1 MHIFFENKMN
11 EYSFKK
17 QKGEIKLIQQIK
29 KAAVLGSGVMGSGIA
44 AHLANIGIPTLLLD
58 IAPRELT
65 DAEKAKGLTLE
76 NKEVRNRISEANRQ
90 KLLKQK
96 PAPLTSKKN
105 IALIEAGNF
114 EDDMERLKDVDWIIE
129 VVVENLSIKKQVFEK
144 VDQHRKPGSIV
155 SSNTSGISVEA
166 MSEGRSED
174 FQKHFLGTHFFN
186 PPRYLKLL
194 EVIPTKNTSSEVL
207 SFMKQF
213 GEDVLGKGVVEAKD
227 TPNFIANRIGTYGL
241 LVTVQEMLKG
251 GYSVGEVDSITG
263 PLIGRPKSATFRTL
277 DVVGLDTFIHVANNV
292 YEQVGG
298 KEKEVFEV
306 PDFMKVMQEKGWLGS
321 KTGQGFFLKKGKEIL
336 ELNPETLEYGP
347 RQKLKTAATELA
359 KQEKG
364 TAGKLKAL
372 VYSDDRSGQLLW
384 NILSPAL
391 LYSAQLHGEI
401 ADDVTAIDRAM
412 KWGFGWEL
420 GPFETWDAIGVE
432 KSVRKM
438 EEAGEEVPAWVKEM
452 LEKGINSFY
461 KEEEGQKYFYHNGEY
476 RLIEENPKVI
486 NLKQLKKQKG
496 VIKKN
501 TGASLVDIG
510 DGVALLEFHSQSN
523 AIGLD
528 IIQMINFAVDEVEK
542 NYKGLVIG
550 NQGKNFCVG
559 ANLGMIL
566 MEAQDDNIY
575 ELDMV
580 VRHFQNAMMK
590 IKYSAKPVV
599 AAPFGMTLGGGAEVC
614 LPAAHIQAS
623 SETYMGLVEV
633 GVGLIPGG
641 SGNKELYLKHLENM
655 PNGVEFDLQ
664 KVANKVFESIAMA
677 KVSTSGEEARDN
689 NFLNLADGISVNGD
703 HLLYDAKQAV
713 LALHEK
719 GYKPPVRNKVPVVGE
734 TGYATLLLGAQAMLY
749 SGYISEHDLK
759 IAKKLAYVIAGGKV
773 PYGTEVDEQYLL
785 DLEREAF
792 LSLVAEP
799 KSQQRMQHMLLKGKP
814 LRN

>member
-1 MHIFFENKMN
+1 MLN
-11 EYSFKK
+11 
-17 QKGEIKLIQQIK
+17 QLIK

-58 IAPRELT
+58 IVPRELT
-65 DAEKAKGLTLE
+65 EDEKAKGLTLDD
-76 NKEVRNRISEANRQ
+76 KLVRNRISSSSIQ

-96 PAPLTSKKN
+96 PAPLTVKKN
-105 IALIEAGNF
+105 LALIEAGNL
-114 EDDMERLKDVDWIIE
+114 EDDLVKLKDVDWVIE
-129 VVVENLSIKKQVFEK
+129 VVVENLNVKKQVFEK
-144 VDQHRKPGSIV
+144 VDQFRKPGSII

-166 MSEGRSED
+166 MVEGRSED

-194 EVIPTKNTSSEVL
+194 EVIPTQYTDPEVL
-207 SFMKQF
+207 SFMKTF

-227 TPNFIANRIGTYGL
+227 TPNFIANRIGTFGL
-241 LVTVQEMLKG
+241 LITVQEMLKG
-251 GYSVGEVDSITG
+251 GYSVGEIDSITG
-263 PLIGRPKSATFRTL
+263 PLVGRPKSATFRTL
-277 DVVGLDTFIHVANNV
+277 DVVGLDTFYHVANNV
-292 YEQVGG
+292 YEKVEG
-298 KEKEVFEV
+298 KEKEVFEIPAFIKAMV
-306 PDFMKVMQEKGWLGS
+306 EKGWLGS

-336 ELNPETLEYGP
+336 ELDPNTLEYGP
-347 RQKLKTAATELA
+347 RKKLTTPSTELS

-364 TAGKLKAL
+364 SANKLKAL
-372 VYSDDRSGQLLW
+372 VYANDRAGQFLW
-384 NILSPAL
+384 NTLSQSL
-391 LYSAQLHGEI
+391 VYSAQLLGEI
-401 ADDVTAIDRAM
+401 ADDVVAIDRAM
-412 KWGFGWEL
+412 KWGFGWEM
-420 GPFETWDAIGVE
+420 GPFESWDAIGVA
-432 KSVRKM
+432 KSVQKM
-438 EEAGEEVPAWVKEM
+438 QESGIEVPVWVTEM
-452 LEKGINSFY
+452 LEKGFTSFY
-461 KEEEGQKYFYHNGEY
+461 KEENGDLYFYANGEY
-476 RLIEENPKVI
+476 KPAAFNPKI
-486 NLKQLKKQKG
+486 IDLKKVKQQKG

-501 TGASLVDIG
+501 GGASLIDIG
-510 DGVALLEFHSQSN
+510 DGVALLEFHSPNN

-528 IIQMINFAVDEVEK
+528 IIQMINFAIDEVEK

-559 ANLGMIL
+559 ANLAMIL
-566 MEAQDDNIY
+566 MEAHDDNIY

-580 VRHFQNAMMK
+580 VRHFHQAMMK
-590 IKYSAKPVV
+590 IKYSPKPVV
-599 AAPFGMTLGGGAEVC
+599 AAPFAMTLGGGAEVC

-641 SGNKELYLKHLENM
+641 GGNKELYIKHLESM
-655 PNGVEFDLQ
+655 PNGVQFDLQ
-664 KVANKVFESIAMA
+664 NVANKVFESIATA
-677 KVSTSGEEARDN
+677 KVSTSAEEARET
-689 NFLNLADGISVNGD
+689 NFLDFADGISVNGD

-719 GYKPPVRNKVPVVGE
+719 GYKAKVRKKVPVVGE
-734 TGYATLLLGAQAMLY
+734 TGYATLLLGAEAMFL

-773 PYGTEVDEQYLL
+773 PFGTEVDEQYLL

-799 KSQQRMQHMLLKGKP
+799 KSQQRMQHMLVKGKP

>member
-1 MHIFFENKMN
+1 MV
-11 EYSFKK
+11 
-17 QKGEIKLIQQIK
+17 QRIK

-58 IAPRELT
+58 IVPRELSE
-65 DAEKAKGLTLE
+65 AEKAKDLTLE
-76 NKEVRNRISEANRQ
+76 DKQVRNRISAGSVQ

-96 PAPLTSKKN
+96 PAPLTSTKN
-105 IALIEAGNF
+105 LALIEAGNF
-114 EDDMERLKDVDWIIE
+114 DDDMPRLSEVDWIIE
-129 VVVENLSIKKQVFEK
+129 VVVENLNVKKQVFEK
-144 VDQHRKPGSIV
+144 VDQFRKPGSIV

-166 MSEGRSED
+166 MAEGRSED

-194 EVIPTKNTSSEVL
+194 EVIPTKHTNNDVL

-251 GYSVGEVDSITG
+251 GYSVGEVDSLTG

-277 DVVGLDTFIHVANNV
+277 DVVGLDTFVHVANNV
-292 YEQVGG
+292 YEQVEG
-298 KEKEVFEV
+298 KEKEAFEV
-306 PDFMKVMQEKGWLGS
+306 PDFMKEMLNKGWLGS
-321 KTGQGFFLKKGKEIL
+321 KSGQGFFLKKGKEIL
-336 ELNPETLEYGP
+336 ELDPNTLEYGEWK
-347 RQKLKTAATELA
+347 KLKTASTEMS

-364 TAGKLKAL
+364 LGNKMKAL
-372 VYSDDRSGQLLW
+372 IFADDRAGQLLW
-384 NILSPAL
+384 KIISPVL
-391 LYSAQLHGEI
+391 VYSAELLGKI
-401 ADDVTAIDRAM
+401 ADDIVAIDRGM

-420 GPFETWDAIGVE
+420 GPFEIWDAIGLETSVE
-432 KSVRKM
+432 KM
-438 EEAGEEVPAWVKEM
+438 EASGLEVPDWVKE
-452 LEKGINSFY
+452 LVGAGYTSFY
-461 KEEEGQKYFYHNGEY
+461 KEEDGKLSFFHNGEY
-476 RLIEENPKVI
+476 SLIEENPKVI

-496 VIKKN
+496 LIRKN
-501 TGASLVDIG
+501 SGASLIDLG
-510 DGVALLEFHSQSN
+510 DGVALLEFHSPNN

-559 ANLGMIL
+559 ANLAMML

-575 ELDMV
+575 ELDMT
-580 VRHFQNAMMK
+580 VRQFQQAMMK
-590 IKYSAKPVV
+590 IKYSSRPVV
-599 AAPFGMTLGGGAEVC
+599 AAPFGMTLGGGTEVC

-623 SETYMGLVEV
+623 METYMGLVEV

-641 SGNKELYLKHLENM
+641 GGNKELYIKYLNSL

-664 KVANKVFESIAMA
+664 KVANKVFETIAMA

-689 NFLNLADGISVNGD
+689 NFLNAADGISVNGD
-703 HLLYDAKQAV
+703 HLLHDAKQAA
-713 LALHEK
+713 LALYEQ
-719 GYKPPVRNKVPVVGE
+719 GYKPPVRKKIPVVGE
-734 TGYATLLLGAQAMLY
+734 PGYATLLLGAQTMMY

-759 IAKKLAYVIAGGKV
+759 IAKKLAYILAGGKV

-792 LSLVAEP
+792 LSLIAEP
-799 KSQQRMQHMLLKGKP
+799 KSQQRMQHMLVKGKP

>member
-1 MHIFFENKMN
+1 M
-11 EYSFKK
+11 
-17 QKGEIKLIQQIK
+17 QQIK

-76 NKEVRNRISEANRQ
+76 NKAVRNRISEGNRQ

-105 IALIEAGNF
+105 MALIEAGNF

-144 VDQHRKPGSIV
+144 VDRHRKPGSIV

-292 YEQVGG
+292 YDQVDG
-298 KEKEVFEV
+298 KEKDVFEV

-347 RQKLKTAATELA
+347 RQKLKTTSTELA

-364 TAGKLKAL
+364 TAEKLKAL

-432 KSVRKM
+432 KSVQKM

-461 KEEEGQKYFYHNGEY
+461 KEEEGRKYFYHNGEY
-476 RLIEENPKVI
+476 RLIEENPKVL

-501 TGASLVDIG
+501 TGASIVDIG

-623 SETYMGLVEV
+623 SETYMGLVEA

-719 GYKPPVRNKVPVVGE
+719 GYKPPVRKKVPVVGE